1 MHTLKVERIVIYI
14 FLEHATYK
22 AKLFSQNIKTI
33 VKCLLLIKKLKK
45 SNEEDEQ
52 ASKTAHEKW
61 VEGYNYFLTQ
71 EGQDVYH

>member
-1 MHTLKVERIVIYI
+1 MSSPY
-14 FLEHATYK
+14 
-22 AKLFSQNIKTI
+22 
-33 VKCLLLIKKLKK
+33 KKLKK

-52 ASKTAHEKW
+52 ASKTANEKW